1 MHSRLSRQG
10 QIGRLPDELSGAHL
24 MCLSIPMQVK
34 EWQGDGEFAWV
45 ERPGRR
51 ECVNMMLV
59 GAQPVGTW
67 LLTSM
72 GLARDVLESE
82 QLAQIED
89 ALAALAASLDGT
101 YDPGQHFHDLPQI

>member
-1 MHSRLSRQG
+1 
-10 QIGRLPDELSGAHL
+10 

-59 GAQPVGTW
+59 GPQPVGTW
-67 LLTSM
+67 LLTSL
-72 GLARDVLESE
+72 GLARDVLEPE

-101 YDPGQHFHDLPQI
+101 YEPGRHFLDLPPI